1 MQFDQ
6 TSIAIRER
14 SSLEVF
20 DLAAN
25 VLVRHLQPIMVLL
38 FLNAMPFV
46 VLDYCL
52 IGWMTDVSFSVE
64 LSTAYYVAVIALIV
78 SQAQLGTCLITI
90 FMGRVM
96 FLEEHSIWTV
106 LKQFLKRLPYFLY
119 SQGILRVA
127 LFAVPVTMITAPRD
141 SEEAYLMAFLGLP
154 VIAFVGLLVRAMRP
168 FVPEVIYLE
177 QTPLRSR
184 SDLPSLSQRSRNLH
198 MLAAA
203 SITMQSVL
211 ILLFAPLLL
220 FSIHSVFVMA
230 DSMFSIRA
238 NSDISLQP
246 FYILISG
253 WLVAGFF
260 AVVRFL
266 MYIDVRIRQEG
277 WSVDLK
283 FRSENT
289 LLRQSRES

>member
-96 FLEEHSIWTV
+96 FLEEHSIWAV

-127 LFAVPVTMITAPRD
+127 LFAVPATMITAPRD

-184 SDLPSLSQRSRNLH
+184 SDLPSLSRRSRNLH

>member
-127 LFAVPVTMITAPRD
+127 LFPVLVAMFTSPRD
-141 SEEAYLMAFLGLP
+141 GEEAYLMAFLGLP
-154 VIAFVGLLVRAMRP
+154 VIAFVGSLVRAMRP

-211 ILLFAPLLL
+211 ILLFAHLLL

>member
-52 IGWMTDVSFSVE
+52 IGWMTDVSSSVE
-64 LSTAYYVAVIALIV
+64 LSIAYYVAVIALIV

-127 LFAVPVTMITAPRD
+127 LFPVLVAMFTSPRD
-141 SEEAYLMAFLGLP
+141 GEEAYLMAFLGLP
-154 VIAFVGLLVRAMRP
+154 VSAFVGSLVRAMRP

-177 QTPLRSR
+177 QTPLKSK

-198 MLAAA
+198 MLASA
-203 SITMQSVL
+203 SIMMQSVL
-211 ILLFAPLLL
+211 MLLFAPLLL

>member
-14 SSLEVF
+14 NILEVF
-20 DLAAN
+20 DVAAN

-46 VLDYCL
+46 VLDYYL
-52 IGWMTDVSFSVE
+52 INWMTDVSFSVE
-64 LSTAYYVAVIALIV
+64 LSLAYYAAMIALII

-90 FMGRVM
+90 FMGQVM
-96 FLEEHSIWTV
+96 FLEEHSIWAV
-106 LKQFLKRLPYFLY
+106 VKQFLKRLPYFLY
-119 SQGILRVA
+119 SQGILRLAVFVVLVA
-127 LFAVPVTMITAPRD
+127 WMTSPKDR
-141 SEEAYLMAFLGLP
+141 EEAYLMAWLGLP
-154 VIAFVGLLVRAMRP
+154 AITAAGLLVRAMRP

-177 QTPLRSR
+177 QTPLTSKA
-184 SDLPSLSQRSRNLH
+184 DLPSLSQRSKNLH
-198 MLAAA
+198 MLASG
-203 SITMQSVL
+203 SITTQFVL
-211 ILLFAPLLL
+211 MLLFAPLLL
-220 FSIHSVFVMA
+220 FAVHSVFVMA

-238 NSDISLQP
+238 NSEISLQP
-246 FYILISG
+246 FYILASG
-253 WLVAGFF
+253 WLVAGFL

-266 MYIDVRIRQEG
+266 IYIDVRIRQEG

>member
-96 FLEEHSIWTV
+96 FLEEHSIWAV

-127 LFAVPVTMITAPRD
+127 LFPVLVAMFTSPRD
-141 SEEAYLMAFLGLP
+141 GEEAYLMAFLGLP
-154 VIAFVGLLVRAMRP
+154 AITFIGLLVRAMRP

-177 QTPLRSR
+177 QTPLKSK

-198 MLAAA
+198 MLASA

-211 ILLFAPLLL
+211 MLLFAPLLL

>member
-14 SSLEVF
+14 SSFEVF

-46 VLDYCL
+46 VLDYYL
-52 IGWMTDVSFSVE
+52 VGWMTDVSFSID
-64 LSTAYYVAVIALIV
+64 LSIAYYVAVIALMV
-78 SQAQLGTCLITI
+78 GQAQLGTCLITI

-96 FLEEHSIWTV
+96 FLEEHSIWAV

-119 SQGILRVA
+119 SQGILRLA
-127 LFAVPVTMITAPRD
+127 LFAVLVAMITATEE

-154 VIAFVGLLVRAMRP
+154 AITFIGLLVRAMRP

-177 QTPLRSR
+177 QTPLKSK

-198 MLAAA
+198 MLASA

-211 ILLFAPLLL
+211 MLLFAPLLL

>member
-154 VIAFVGLLVRAMRP
+154 VIAFVGSLVRAMRP

-177 QTPLRSR
+177 QTPLRPR

-283 FRSENT
+283 FRFENT

>member
-96 FLEEHSIWTV
+96 FLEEHSIWAV

-127 LFAVPVTMITAPRD
+127 LFPVLVAMFTSPRD
-141 SEEAYLMAFLGLP
+141 GEEAYLMAFLGLP
-154 VIAFVGLLVRAMRP
+154 VIAFVGSLVRAMRP

-211 ILLFAPLLL
+211 ILLFAHLLL

>member
-25 VLVRHLQPIMVLL
+25 VIVRHLQPIMVLL

-46 VLDYCL
+46 VLDYYL

-96 FLEEHSIWTV
+96 FLEEHSIWAV

-154 VIAFVGLLVRAMRP
+154 VIAFVGSLVRAMRP

-177 QTPLRSR
+177 QTPLKSK

-198 MLAAA
+198 MLASA

-211 ILLFAPLLL
+211 MLLFAPLLL

>member
-38 FLNAMPFV
+38 FLNAMPFAI
-46 VLDYCL
+46 LDYYL
-52 IGWMTDVSFSVE
+52 ISWMTDVSFSIQ
-64 LSTAYYVAVIALIV
+64 LAIAYYFAMIALIL

-96 FLEEHSIWTV
+96 FLDEHSIWGV
-106 LKQFLKRLPYFLY
+106 LKHFFKRLPYFLY
-119 SQGILRVA
+119 SQGILRLS
-127 LFAVPVTMITAPRD
+127 LFAVLAAMITSPKD
-141 SEEAYLMAFLGLP
+141 SEEAYLLAYLGLP
-154 VIAFVGLLVRAMRP
+154 AITCVGLLIRAMRP

-177 QTPLRSR
+177 QTPHKSKN
-184 SDLPSLSQRSRNLH
+184 DLPSLSQRSRNLH
-198 MLAAA
+198 MLASGA
-203 SITMQSVL
+203 ITTQFML
-211 ILLFAPLLL
+211 MLLFAPLLT
-220 FSIHSVFVMA
+220 FAIHSIFVMA

-246 FYILISG
+246 FYVVIAG
-253 WLVAGFF
+253 WMVAGFM

-283 FRSENT
+283 FRAENT
-289 LLRQSRES
+289 LLHQSRES

>member
-14 SSLEVF
+14 STLEVF

-46 VLDYCL
+46 ILDYYL
-52 IGWMTDVSFSVE
+52 INWMTDVSFSVE
-64 LSTAYYVAVIALIV
+64 LSTAYYAAMLALIV

-96 FLEEHSIWTV
+96 FLDEYSVGAV
-106 LKQFLKRLPYFLY
+106 LRQFLKRLPYFLY
-119 SQGILRVA
+119 SQGILRLA
-127 LFAVPVTMITAPRD
+127 FFAVLLAMFTSPKDT
-141 SEEAYLMAFLGLP
+141 EAAHIVAWLGLP
-154 VIAFVGLLVRAMRP
+154 AIATLGLLIRAIRP

-177 QTPLRSR
+177 QTALKSKN
-184 SDLPSLSQRSRNLH
+184 DLPSLGLRSSNLH
-198 MLAAA
+198 TLAAG
-203 SITMQSVL
+203 SITMQFLSMA
-211 ILLFAPLLL
+211 LFAPLLL
-220 FSIHSVFVMA
+220 LAVHSVFVMA

-238 NSDISLQP
+238 NSEISLQP
-246 FYILISG
+246 FYILAAG
-253 WLVAGFF
+253 WLVAGFL

-266 MYIDVRIRQEG
+266 LYIDVRIRQEG
-277 WSVDLK
+277 WAVDLK

>member
-46 VLDYCL
+46 VLDYYL

-96 FLEEHSIWTV
+96 FLEEHSIWAV

-127 LFAVPVTMITAPRD
+127 LFPVLVAMFTSPRD
-141 SEEAYLMAFLGLP
+141 GEEAYLMAFLGLP
-154 VIAFVGLLVRAMRP
+154 VIAFVGSLVRAMRP

>member
-1 MQFDQ
+1 
-6 TSIAIRER
+6 
-14 SSLEVF
+14 
-20 DLAAN
+20 
-25 VLVRHLQPIMVLL
+25 MVLL

-96 FLEEHSIWTV
+96 FLEEHSIWAV

-177 QTPLRSR
+177 QTPLKSK

-230 DSMFSIRA
+230 DSLFSIRA

>member
-1 MQFDQ
+1 
-6 TSIAIRER
+6 
-14 SSLEVF
+14 
-20 DLAAN
+20 
-25 VLVRHLQPIMVLL
+25 
-38 FLNAMPFV
+38 
-46 VLDYCL
+46 
-52 IGWMTDVSFSVE
+52 
-64 LSTAYYVAVIALIV
+64 
-78 SQAQLGTCLITI
+78 
-90 FMGRVM
+90 
-96 FLEEHSIWTV
+96 
-106 LKQFLKRLPYFLY
+106 
-119 SQGILRVA
+119 
-127 LFAVPVTMITAPRD
+127 MITAPRD

-184 SDLPSLSQRSRNLH
+184 SDLPSLSRRSRNLH

-211 ILLFAPLLL
+211 ILLFAHLLL

>member
-52 IGWMTDVSFSVE
+52 IGWMTDVSSSVE
-64 LSTAYYVAVIALIV
+64 LSIAYYVAVIALIV

-96 FLEEHSIWTV
+96 FLEEHSIWAV

-127 LFAVPVTMITAPRD
+127 LFPVLVAMFTSPRD
-141 SEEAYLMAFLGLP
+141 GEEAYLMAFLGLP
-154 VIAFVGLLVRAMRP
+154 VIAFVGSLVRAMRP

-211 ILLFAPLLL
+211 ILLFAHLLL